1 MARTTFPAL
10 LPLISL
16 IPYLVTAANPS
27 GSWGQA
33 TVSINNSIYVHG
45 GEGVSGTISNLYT
58 LDSSQPWSTANPPW
72 TDLTSNAG
80 TFTVPQTAL
89 QAMWPA
95 ADGKSFYIW
104 GGGNDYHITQAQS
117 GFAQYNVITGTWS
130 LPSAISGMP
139 VQRKDLRAAWSSSGV
154 VYLWAGWGDMY
165 TGYTTS
171 NSTNYIFT
179 EMATFDTTKL
189 IWNVFNVTNTTGQV
203 PPPRV
208 AHTATMLSNG
218 QMVIIGGLIGTQL
231 NETYV
236 DLNFAAMT
244 DIPVFDTYTTTWT
257 LRNATGNTPDVRRYS
272 AAVLSSDGLSIIICS
287 GGTQSSKVLLNG
299 VAVLDSRTWSWTQ
312 PAISGTLPTPRMGH
326 SAVMVN
332 GQMIVFFDNRRR
344 RRRRPPSPTPPTPT
358 PIPRKP
364 PGTTTPWPTPLP
376 SHHPTTL
383 PLPHPQCLIFRWARR
398 TRILMAS
405 PTHRLGTLLFPTLRS
420 IIMPSR
426 PTRTAMARILH
437 PLGQS

>member
-1 MARTTFPAL
+1 MARNTLAL
-10 LPLISL
+10 LLLISL
-16 IPYLVTAANPS
+16 IPYLVPAANPL
-27 GSWGQA
+27 GSVFQA
-33 TVSINNSIYVHG
+33 AVLINNTIYVHG
-45 GEGVSGTISNLYT
+45 GEGVSGTISNLYS
-58 LDSSQPWSTANPPW
+58 LDTSQPWSTTNPPW

-80 TFTVPQTAL
+80 TFTVPQTSF

-104 GGGNDYHITQAQS
+104 GGGNHYYTIQAQS
-117 GFAQYNVITGTWS
+117 GFAQYNVVTGTWS

-139 VQRKDLRAAWSSSGV
+139 VQKRDLRVAWSSSGV
-154 VYLWAGWGDMY
+154 AYLWGGWSDIFS
-165 TGYTTS
+165 GYTT
-171 NSTNYIFT
+171 NSTTSHIFP

-236 DLNFAAMT
+236 DLNFATMA

-257 LRNATGNTPDVRRYS
+257 LRNATGNIPDVRRYS
-272 AAVLSSDGLSIIICS
+272 AAVLSSDGFSIIICC
-287 GGTQSSKVLLNG
+287 GGTQSSTVQLND
-299 VAVLDSRTWSWTQ
+299 VAVLDSRTWSWTR

-332 GQMIVFFDNRRR
+332 GQMIVLFDNKR
-344 RRRRPPSPTPPTPT
+344 RRRRPPSSPTPT

-364 PGTTTPWPTPLP
+364 PDTETPRPTPLP
-376 SHHPTTL
+376 SVH
-383 PLPHPQCLIFRWARR
+383 IFPPVRAR
-398 TRILMAS
+398 IPIAS
-405 PTHRLGTLLFPTLRS
+405 PTHRWVTHPPIPTITLTSPIALATTLNS
-420 IIMPSR
+420 SIMPSR
-426 PTRTAMARILH
+426 PTRTPMA
-437 PLGQS
+437 

>member
-1 MARTTFPAL
+1 MLDNFPSSLEQDRSIIMARTTFPAL

-104 GGGNDYHITQAQS
+104 GGGNDHHITQAQS

-154 VYLWAGWGDMY
+154 VYLWAGWGD
-165 TGYTTS
+165 
-171 NSTNYIFT
+171 I
-179 EMATFDTTKL
+179 
-189 IWNVFNVTNTTGQV
+189 
-203 PPPRV
+203 
-208 AHTATMLSNG
+208 
-218 QMVIIGGLIGTQL
+218 
-231 NETYV
+231 
-236 DLNFAAMT
+236 
-244 DIPVFDTYTTTWT
+244 TYTTTWT

-272 AAVLSSDGLSIIICS
+272 AAVLSSDGLSIIICF

-332 GQMIVFFDNRRR
+332 GQMIVFFATGYHDSVAYAAPVPSPYHSAATPSPMSNIPMGPPNPYPYGQPYTPIGYPPIPNTPQHHYAVPPYQNGHGQD
-344 RRRRPPSPTPPTPT
+344 PPSTWT
-358 PIPRKP
+358 K
-364 PGTTTPWPTPLP
+364 
-376 SHHPTTL
+376 
-383 PLPHPQCLIFRWARR
+383 
-398 TRILMAS
+398 
-405 PTHRLGTLLFPTLRS
+405 
-420 IIMPSR
+420 
-426 PTRTAMARILH
+426 
-437 PLGQS
+437 